1 MPRGKDDSCAASTG
15 SRIKG
20 RRGGGEKKKKR
31 KGAGREQT
39 AITVSGLIKRPSRME
54 AILILADAFKAAT
67 GAHELM

>member
-20 RRGGGEKKKKR
+20 RRGEGKKKKR
-31 KGAGREQT
+31 KRAGREQT

>member
-1 MPRGKDDSCAASTG
+1 M
-15 SRIKG
+15 
-20 RRGGGEKKKKR
+20 RRAQVVELKGGGGGGREKKKKR

>member
-15 SRIKG
+15 SGIKG
-20 RRGGGEKKKKR
+20 RRGGRKKKK

>member
-1 MPRGKDDSCAASTG
+1 MELK
-15 SRIKG
+15 
-20 RRGGGEKKKKR
+20 GGGGREKKKR

>member
-1 MPRGKDDSCAASTG
+1 MILVRQAQVVELK
-15 SRIKG
+15 
-20 RRGGGEKKKKR
+20 GGGGREKKKR